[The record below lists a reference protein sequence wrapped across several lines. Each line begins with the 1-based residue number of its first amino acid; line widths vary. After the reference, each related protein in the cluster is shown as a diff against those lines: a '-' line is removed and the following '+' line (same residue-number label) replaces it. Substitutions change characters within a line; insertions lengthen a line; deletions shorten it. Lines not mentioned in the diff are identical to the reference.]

1 MLDATC
7 VPADVTY
14 PTDLK
19 FLNAAREKCERVIE
33 ILHKSRGRGHK
44 KPRTYR
50 VKARKA
56 YLAVAKSKRVN
67 GSRLR
72 KALRAQLGFVRRD
85 LNSIDR
91 LSQETDF
98 RILPKRLYRDL
109 LVISELYRQQQWMY
123 DHRSKRIDH
132 RPVLSGDE
140 PDQMAGHHF
149 FASVFQRAINSILH
163 RIDQS
168 FSLLGPWENPI
179 GANCLNCSG
188 SPN

>member
-19 FLNAAREKCERVIE
+19 FRNAAREKCERVIE

-98 RILPKRLYRDL
+98 RILLKRLYRDL

-132 RPVLSGDE
+132 RIVNISQP
-140 PDQMAGHHF
+140 HI
-149 FASVFQRAINSILH
+149 R
-163 RIDQS
+163 
-168 FSLLGPWENPI
+168 PI
-179 GANCLNCSG
+179 KRGKADSDTEFGAVDIG
-188 SPN
+188 QPGRQIRVR